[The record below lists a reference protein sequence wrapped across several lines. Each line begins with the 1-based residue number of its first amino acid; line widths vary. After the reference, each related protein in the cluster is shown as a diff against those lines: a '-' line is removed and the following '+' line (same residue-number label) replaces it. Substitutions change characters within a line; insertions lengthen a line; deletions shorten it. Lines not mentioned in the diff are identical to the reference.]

1 MNAASSP
8 EKMSPED
15 LARIADRF
23 ARSQRLDLARKFFT
37 LAKRLNLSRKLAAG
51 QPLTIR
57 VYSASHDSKDEFRKL
72 LWGDYWVQYELT
84 RCLGL
89 SGHTVT
95 RIQPDIVIHLFGFP
109 ATLPRQTYNIA
120 WIYSHPDM
128 AQPQYLAQY
137 DHLFV
142 LSDTFRIHL
151 QSIGFPSELMI
162 GATSREPY
170 PATEIRY
177 PAVFI
182 GNARP
187 QADMRN
193 AVKCL
198 LESGHPFLVWGDHW
212 EQHLPPERIG
222 GLYYENQRLDRLYAG
237 SAFAINDHHEDMRRY
252 GFVAVKIF
260 DILASGGFPVSDTN
274 PGIQEIFGDTVPQF
288 STASQL
294 QAIFRKYSPG
304 TAEREMLRKRGQQIA
319 LSHTWN
325 ERAATFSRHI
335 EHAFDPLR
343 VQSDLSRAFQ
353 EHPVP

>member
-15 LARIADRF
+15 LAHIAERF
-23 ARSQRLDLARKFFT
+23 ARLQRLDLARKFFT
-37 LAKRLNLSRKLAAG
+37 LAKRLHFSRKQASG

-57 VYSASHDSKDEFRKL
+57 VYSASDDSKDEFRKL

-109 ATLPRQTYNIA
+109 ATLPRETYNIA

-128 AQPQYLAQY
+128 AQPQCLAGY

-142 LSDTFRIHL
+142 LSDAFRTHL
-151 QSIGFPSELMI
+151 ESIGFASELMI

-170 PATEIRY
+170 PSSEIRY
-177 PAVFI
+177 PAVFV

-187 QADMRN
+187 QGDLRN

-198 LESGHPFLVWGDHW
+198 LDSGFPFLVWGDHW
-212 EQHLPPERIG
+212 EPYLPPERIG
-222 GLYYENQRLDRLYAG
+222 GLYYENQCLDRLYAG
-237 SAFAINDHHEDMRRY
+237 SAFAITDHHEDMRRY

-260 DILASGGFPVSDTN
+260 DILASGGFAVSDTN
-274 PGIQEIFGDTVPQF
+274 PGIQAIFADTVPQF
-288 STASQL
+288 STVSQL
-294 QAIFRKYSPG
+294 QTIFRRYAPG
-304 TAEREMLRKRGQQIA
+304 TPERDALRKRGQEIA
-319 LSHTWN
+319 LSHTW
-325 ERAATFSRHI
+325 EQRAAMFTRHI
-335 EHAFDPLR
+335 EQAFHPENVR
-343 VQSDLSRAFQ
+343 SDISQAL
-353 EHPVP
+353 EKHPIP